1 MMQPVVSVIVP
12 VYKVEDCLSRCL
24 DSLCRQSL
32 KNIEILLIDDASP
45 DRSSKICEHYAARD
59 ARFKVLYHTENKGL
73 SEARNTGIAKATS
86 NYLMFVDSDDW
97 VHEDFCK
104 DAYECAVNYGVDL
117 VMFRHARIA
126 MPIFFPCNTRIEHT
140 MQSGYKTRME
150 AMDILLNIT
159 NHNVWNKLYRKELFF
174 NIFFPPGCLYED
186 VGTTYKTVWRASRIY
201 FLDKTLY
208 YHCYHAGSITTI
220 KTEKSFHDWFEMHM
234 QRYHDLAS
242 WGYPLEKLN
251 ELYEKIKNGQID
263 SWQSVHEYYN
273 CVHEKYLDYS
283 ARYAIHLL
291 EYLYSCK
298 VKSYLKGIT
307 IRQTPMQRCQ
317 GRNIIYARWLIM
329 PEAKEKKFRIC
340 PRKKQ
345 VSF

>member
-1 MMQPVVSVIVP
+1 MQPVVSVIVP

-251 ELYEKIKNGQID
+251 ELLLNLALSYCIKKKTDITNIQYLFFANALRTAKKIPDNVV
-263 SWQSVHEYYN
+263 WQ
-273 CVHEKYLDYS
+273 KK
-283 ARYAIHLL
+283 LL
-291 EYLYSCK
+291 FKLFNYCPSIFELVCI
-298 VKSYLKGIT
+298 LT
-307 IRQTPMQRCQ
+307 
-317 GRNIIYARWLIM
+317 N
-329 PEAKEKKFRIC
+329 KKW
-340 PRKKQ
+340 
-345 VSF
+345 